1 MPSVTEPKRSTADQ
15 LRYDI
20 DRGRTRDKV
29 SWPDPASVP
38 LDTDEEAAGTPL
50 APGDIDAARRTER
63 RGLHQPPPDTGLGH
77 AWILVGFIL
86 ALFAGVL
93 VWFIAMA

>member
-1 MPSVTEPKRSTADQ
+1 MPTVTEPKRSTADQ
-15 LRYDI
+15 LRYDV
-20 DRGRTRDKV
+20 DRGRTGDKV

-38 LDTDEEAAGTPL
+38 LGTDEEAGTPL
-50 APGDIDAARRTER
+50 APGDVDATRRTER
-63 RGLHQPPPDTGLGH
+63 HGLHRPPPDTGLGH

-86 ALFAGVL
+86 ALLAGVL

>member
-1 MPSVTEPKRSTADQ
+1 MPTVTEPKRPTADQ
-15 LRYDI
+15 LRHDI
-20 DRGRTRDKV
+20 DRGRTGDKV

-38 LDTDEEAAGTPL
+38 LGTDEEAAGTRL
-50 APGDIDAARRTER
+50 APRDVAAARRAER
-63 RGLHQPPPDTGLGH
+63 RGLHPPQPDTGLGH

-93 VWFIAMA
+93 AWFIATA